1 MGESTAMPDRI
12 TIETETLGDY
22 RSMFRLLID
31 DKVIGQGL
39 TAVQAHILIGDIL
52 DRVTVPVRADRM
64 VSHAV

>member
-12 TIETETLGDY
+12 TIETETPGDF

-31 DKVIGQGL
+31 DKVIGEGL
-39 TAVQAHILIGDIL
+39 GAVQAHILIGDIL

-64 VSHAV
+64 VSHA